1 MKRLEIEG
9 GKVGGKER
17 ENKRERMRERDLQT
31 VTITLILFS
40 IRSIPPPQLLSIRG
54 GLAFFSWAFSAGQWH
69 QKVAGR
75 VVGCL
80 SFLGLNY
87 ISQDDKVAMAMLHI
101 KPFVQPDSI
110 HLFKTGFE
118 SLYVLTQNIP

>member
-40 IRSIPPPQLLSIRG
+40 IRSFTKVRRILETFLV
-54 GLAFFSWAFSAGQWH
+54 GLVR
-69 QKVAGR
+69 K
-75 VVGCL
+75 L
-80 SFLGLNY
+80 
-87 ISQDDKVAMAMLHI
+87 
-101 KPFVQPDSI
+101 
-110 HLFKTGFE
+110 
-118 SLYVLTQNIP
+118 